1 MDGHIPVGAAH
12 HEKMVIVDDAVA
24 FCGGLDVTI
33 RRWDTPDHDPGRA
46 SRVDPEGQAYAP
58 FHDVQM
64 VVDGDAA
71 AALAEVARARW
82 AAATGVEP
90 RSEEHTSELESLM
103 RNSYAV
109 FCLK

>member
-46 SRVDPEGQAYAP
+46 SRVDPTGQAYAP

-64 VVDGDAA
+64 MVDGAAA
-71 AALAEVARARW
+71 AALRGVARARW
-82 AAATGVEP
+82 AAETWRGSRWDEGG
-90 RSEEHTSELESLM
+90 T
-103 RNSYAV
+103 YTV
-109 FCLK
+109 FEGGS